1 MTRKKIYKTLVLQ
14 NNPSLINCVT
24 SKNREIILATQAMK
38 VRQVDPNDDE
48 PIKQVLRYIF
58 TLIGLKADNIPDD
71 VQKAVLINYIRQ
83 DLSNYG
89 LEEFKIAFHR
99 LINGELGMDA
109 THYQNFSSLYLG
121 QVMRAYHDNIRTLA
135 LRELRQARDEQE
147 KKEAKKTPEQIKKD
161 QIEFIEETILF
172 AWRYYNRTGSIT
184 FGICPYK
191 IIYKSLVEDMKMFEA
206 PSELKKNIYSQAFDI
221 VKDQMERKNQNWETI
236 NDARS
241 FRKIHEQ
248 IQEHGLEKICKN
260 DIVSKCYELTIHHY
274 FKKFKE
280 DQVDVEQI
288 IKDYILTL

>member
-1 MTRKKIYKTLVLQ
+1 MR
-14 NNPSLINCVT
+14 
-24 SKNREIILATQAMK
+24 
-38 VRQVDPNDDE
+38 VRQVDPSDDE

-147 KKEAKKTPEQIKKD
+147 KKEAKKTPEEIKKD

-172 AWRYYNRTGSIT
+172 AWRYFHRTGSIT

-191 IIYKSLVEDMKMFEA
+191 IIYKCLVEDIKLFEA
-206 PSELKKNIYSQAFDI
+206 PTELKKNIYNQAFDI
-221 VKDQMERKNQNWETI
+221 IKIQMDRKNQNWETI

-241 FRKIHEQ
+241 FRKIHQQ
-248 IQEHGLEKICKN
+248 IQECGLENICKN
-260 DIVSKCYELTIHHY
+260 DIVSKCYELTINHY